1 MKTKLATIA
10 AAGILCALDG
20 VCASSTMEQEI
31 LSKIVVAD
39 GFLTRAQAECDIAFY
54 SEAMKQSA
62 GLCYDVLNRKER
74 GAAFTHGVELFDE
87 NKSKNGHIKLYALG
101 SVPSSRISYGTGQT
115 ATDMATARL
124 PTATAASL

>member
-10 AAGILCALDG
+10 AAGMLCA
-20 VCASSTMEQEI
+20 STAYAQAAPSNEDCR
-31 LSKIVVAD
+31 KIVVAD

-74 GAAFTHGVELFDE
+74 SAAFTHGVELFDE
-87 NKSKNGHIKLYALG
+87 NKSKNGHIKLCAWVRVQFPHILRDG
-101 SVPSSRISYGTGQT
+101 PNRN
-115 ATDMATARL
+115 
-124 PTATAASL
+124 